1 MKPVNLINRVNNER
15 FICENIRETQFI
27 DGVEYLRVR
36 RAGEQRWFLMR
47 KEVLEKVDTTTKRTY
62 N

>member
-15 FICENIRETQFI
+15 FICENFREVEQI

-36 RAGEQRWFLMR
+36 RAGEHRWFLMR
-47 KEVLEKVDTTTKRTY
+47 RDVLEKSNTPVTQRT
-62 N
+62 